1 MAATRSS
8 RALFTLDWYRALSAE
23 GRLAFLAARS
33 WRVLFWVGVLPALL
47 VLWARARV
55 VDPPA
60 YRTALYPSA
69 HRGAG
74 QGFTYNLGRGA
85 SGLVTGGIG
94 LLATTMDLSGAI
106 AVGAAVYLV
115 ALAGLLFLPETRGR
129 DLTARS
135 SVAPAVPA
143 SGSAQ
148 AAGAEPG

>member
-1 MAATRSS
+1 
-8 RALFTLDWYRALSAE
+8 
-23 GRLAFLAARS
+23 
-33 WRVLFWVGVLPALL
+33 
-47 VLWARARV
+47 
-55 VDPPA
+55 
-60 YRTALYPSA
+60 
-69 HRGAG
+69 
-74 QGFTYNLGRGA
+74 
-85 SGLVTGGIG
+85 
-94 LLATTMDLSGAI
+94 MDLSGAT